1 MWAAVTA
8 ETLTLFL
15 GGNMLVSVMG
25 GETDRS
31 GHRTPC
37 FQGLLS
43 TEASARC
50 KAKRRHGLC
59 RLCSVPTEF

>member
-1 MWAAVTA
+1 
-8 ETLTLFL
+8 
-15 GGNMLVSVMG
+15 MLVSVTG

-31 GHRTPC
+31 GHRTLR